1 MALSDQEEL
10 ELLTLERQKAQTQ
23 PSEIAQQIA
32 NDPISMAAKKDLN
45 TDPAQRAF
53 GTALKAVTLGPMK
66 AMQVGNAALDML
78 ANKAGGKVTDIAANA
93 GASPEFAAGL
103 GTAANA
109 GVQAVPMVAGGEVA
123 KLLTPAMRGEAL
135 NLMQSALKPGMKSLR
150 MDMGAA
156 PAQTMLDEG
165 INVSRGGAEKLQGKI
180 EDLNNQISAA
190 LQSQSAT
197 TIDKNLVGARI
208 QKVIANNVRTNSTPQ
223 DALLDVNKVYDEFLS
238 NGLVPRDIPV
248 QHAQELKQGIYRAL
262 REKYGALTPD
272 TPEVQAQKALG
283 RGYKEEIAAAV
294 PEVRGL
300 NAQESKLL
308 EVLPFLEKRVLSEA
322 NKNPAGLA
330 LIMHNPGTAAMFM
343 ADRSGIF
350 KSLVARMLN
359 SGSGVIPPNVARA
372 GIGAATIDNNQQK

>member
-53 GTALKAVTLGPMK
+53 GTALKAAIIGPMK
-66 AMQVGNAALDML
+66 VMQVGNAALDML

-103 GTAANA
+103 GTVANA

-165 INVSRGGAEKLQGKI
+165 INVSRGGAEKVRARI
-180 EDLNNQISAA
+180 DDLNNQITQA
-190 LQSQSAT
+190 LASSGAT
-197 TIDKNLVGARI
+197 VDKNAVAARLQDVVGRI
-208 QKVIANNVRTNSTPQ
+208 ERTNPTPQ
-223 DALLDVNKVYDEFLS
+223 DALKDVEKVYTQFMQ
-238 NGLVPRDIPV
+238 NGLVPQNIPV
-248 QHAQELKQGIYRAL
+248 QQAQEMKKGIYQML
-262 REKYGALTPD
+262 RDKYGQLGSD
-272 TPEVQAQKALG
+272 TVEAQKGLA
-283 RGYKEEIAAAV
+283 RGFKEEIGGAV
-294 PEVRGL
+294 PQVRAL
-300 NAQESKLL
+300 NAEESKYL
-308 EVLPFLEKRVLSEA
+308 EVLPFLERRVLTEA
-322 NKNPAGLA
+322 NRNPAGLS
-330 LIMHNPGTAAMFM
+330 LIAHNPGAFAMFM
-343 ADRSGIF
+343 ADKSSLF
-350 KSLVARMLN
+350 KSLIARMMN
-359 SGSGVIPPNVARA
+359 SGSGIIPPNVARA